1 MPFIT
6 HTYEAYFESKWTSV
20 SKFVFYPNVPKDCPL
35 SSLRYKGMGTLPL
48 FGSLSFFLMLAEK
61 NKVIYFCLEPG
72 TKVVFFKE
80 APYKIKLFI
89 P

>member
-1 MPFIT
+1 
-6 HTYEAYFESKWTSV
+6 
-20 SKFVFYPNVPKDCPL
+20 
-35 SSLRYKGMGTLPL
+35 MGTLPL